1 MIIQIYESI
10 EKLLANQ
17 DYHHFD
23 SVCYVGLKHSLSI
36 YFLILISFI
45 LYLHQNQ
52 TIMSGISYMR
62 LKKVWPIMKN
72 DNICALVLTLISSYP
87 LFLDIHL
94 LRLNLFIGLVLYIID
109 KTTTL
114 IQKLPYFRIIILDI
128 LCLFFVEILHLLCF
142 TNFYRLC
149 RIFIEFIRIML
160 WLLIITYRQQ
170 DKTRVLLYASVALQF
185 FWVYIYFF
193 KN

>member
-1 MIIQIYESI
+1 
-10 EKLLANQ
+10 
-17 DYHHFD
+17 
-23 SVCYVGLKHSLSI
+23 
-36 YFLILISFI
+36 
-45 LYLHQNQ
+45 
-52 TIMSGISYMR
+52 MSGIAYMR
-62 LKKVWPIMKN
+62 YKKVWPIMMN

-114 IQKLPYFRIIILDI
+114 IQKLPYLRIIILDI
-128 LCLFFVEILHLLCF
+128 FCLIFVEILHLLCF
-142 TNFYRLC
+142 TNFYKLC

-160 WLLIITYRQQ
+160 WLFIIIYRQQ
-170 DKTRVLLYASVALQF
+170 DKTSFLLYVSVGLQF